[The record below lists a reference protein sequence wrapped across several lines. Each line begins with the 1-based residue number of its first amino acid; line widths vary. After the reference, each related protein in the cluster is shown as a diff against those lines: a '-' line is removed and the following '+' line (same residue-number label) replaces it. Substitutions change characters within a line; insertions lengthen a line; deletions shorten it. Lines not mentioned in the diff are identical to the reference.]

1 MKAFYL
7 LLGGV
12 DRRAGNLIEVAVR
25 DVCYSHA
32 IVECVRVERVDDFIR
47 AGRDRDYDLVIF
59 APAHLLPPP
68 GQPGGVQC
76 FHHLLRGITDIRQQK
91 PVPFIAVNAVSEL
104 HENLAE
110 VGVDSMIGIPI
121 DYERLKFEVR
131 RLVQLPEPVE
141 EVAPVE
147 PKHSLLGMLLRGFQ
161 RSKPA

>member
-12 DRRAGNLIEVAVR
+12 DRRAGNLIEVLVR
-25 DVCYSHA
+25 DVCYSYA
-32 IVECVRVERVDDFIR
+32 IVECVRVDRVDDFIR
-47 AGRDRDYDLVIF
+47 AGRDRDFDLIIL

-68 GQPGGVQC
+68 GQPAGVQC
-76 FHHLLRGITDIRQQK
+76 FHHLLRGISVIRQQK
-91 PVPFIAVNAVSEL
+91 PVPVIAVNAVSEL

-121 DYERLKFEVR
+121 DYDRLKAEVR
-131 RLVQLPEPVE
+131 RLLQLPEPAEEAAAVE
-141 EVAPVE
+141 H
-147 PKHSLLGMLLRGFQ
+147 KSSLFGVLLRGFQ